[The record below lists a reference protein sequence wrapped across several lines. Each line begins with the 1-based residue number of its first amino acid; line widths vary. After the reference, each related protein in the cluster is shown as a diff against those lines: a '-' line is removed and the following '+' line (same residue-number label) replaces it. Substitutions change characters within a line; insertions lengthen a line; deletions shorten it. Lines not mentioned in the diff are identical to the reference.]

1 MTRPLATLPARSV
14 APRPLV
20 PAPTVMRV
28 LTLARTHLGMDV
40 ALLAAF
46 TEDDEM
52 VGVVEGPAVAPALRS
67 EKELPVDR
75 RRCELLL
82 DGKVP
87 ALVTDASRQR
97 PRTSV
102 GPGVAAYVA
111 APVQLPG
118 GTTFGILCCLSRA
131 PRPDLD
137 DGSLRVIR
145 LLAELAAQA
154 ISQDDL
160 TLQKRLEMAES
171 TLGAIREDGLR
182 MVFQPIF
189 RLRTGETVGFEAL
202 ARFPTESRR
211 PPRSWFWVAR
221 QVGLAVDLEVAALR
235 KALPFLDRI
244 PEPLFLSVNFFSE
257 TLLSMDLTGVFRDV
271 PPGRVVLELAEHERL
286 ADSRSLIESVDRLR
300 RLGGRFAVDDA
311 GSGFSSLRH
320 VLRIKPELLKLD
332 INLTHQ
338 VDRDPM
344 QKMLV
349 SSLAS
354 FAVQAGMV
362 PAAEGIESASQLAAL
377 RQIGVVY
384 GQGHYLGRPQP
395 VPRVPDPTPGLPWD
409 RDPLRI
415 S

>member
-1 MTRPLATLPARSV
+1 
-14 APRPLV
+14 
-20 PAPTVMRV
+20 
-28 LTLARTHLGMDV
+28 MDI

-46 TEDDEM
+46 TEDGEM
-52 VGVVEGPAVAPALRS
+52 VGVVEGQGPEALRTES
-67 EKELPVDR
+67 ELPVDR

-82 DGKVP
+82 DGKIP

-97 PRTSV
+97 PSTTL

-118 GTTFGILCCLSRA
+118 GTILGILCGLARG

-145 LLAELAAQA
+145 LLADLAAQA

-171 TLGAIREDGLR
+171 TLRAIREGGIR

-189 RLRTGETVGFEAL
+189 RLRTGEAVGFEAL
-202 ARFPTESRR
+202 ARFPSDPQR

-221 QVGLAVDLEVAALR
+221 QVGLAVDLEVTALR
-235 KALPFLDRI
+235 KALQFLDRI
-244 PEPLFLSVNFFSE
+244 PEPLYLSVNLFSE
-257 TLLSMDLTGVFRDV
+257 TLLSMDLTSVFRDV

-286 ADSRSLIESVDRLR
+286 ADSRSLTECVGRLR
-300 RLGGRFAVDDA
+300 KLGARFAVDDA

-320 VLRIKPELLKLD
+320 VLRIKPEVLKLD

-349 SSLAS
+349 STLAS
-354 FAVQAGMV
+354 FAAEAGMV
-362 PAAEGIESASQLAAL
+362 PAAEGIESASQLKTL
-377 RQIGVVY
+377 REIGVAY
-384 GQGHYLGRPQP
+384 GQGHYLGGPDLVPQ
-395 VPRVPDPTPGLPWD
+395 VPPSTAGVPWGTQSLQVP
-409 RDPLRI
+409 
-415 S
+415 

>member
-1 MTRPLATLPARSV
+1 MTRPPTTLPARSV

-20 PAPTVMRV
+20 PAATVMRV
-28 LTLARTHLGMDV
+28 LALARRHLEMDI

-46 TEDDEM
+46 TEEGEM
-52 VGVVEGPAVAPALRS
+52 VGVMEGQAVAPALRR
-67 EKELPVDR
+67 ERELPVDR

-82 DGKVP
+82 DGNVP
-87 ALVTDASRQR
+87 ALVADASKQR
-97 PRTSV
+97 PRTSL

-111 APVQLPG
+111 APVKLPG
-118 GTTFGILCCLSRA
+118 GSTFGILCCLARA

-137 DGSLRVIR
+137 DGSLKVIR

-160 TLQKRLEMAES
+160 TLQKRLEMTES
-171 TLGAIREDGLR
+171 TLGAIREDGMR
-182 MVFQPIF
+182 MVFQPIL

-202 ARFPTESRR
+202 ARFPAESRR
-211 PPRSWFWVAR
+211 PPKSWFWVAR
-221 QVGLAVDLEVAALR
+221 QVGLAVDLEVTALR
-235 KALPFLDRI
+235 KALQFLDRI
-244 PEPLFLSVNFFSE
+244 PEPLYLCVNFFSE
-257 TLLSMDLTGVFRDV
+257 TLLSTDLTDIFRDV

-300 RLGGRFAVDDA
+300 RLGARFAVDDA

-344 QKMLV
+344 QKMLA

-354 FAVQAGMV
+354 FAVEAGMV
-362 PAAEGIESASQLAAL
+362 PAAEGIESRPQLEAL

-384 GQGHYLGRPQP
+384 GQGHYLGRPQAI
-395 VPRVPDPTPGLPWD
+395 PRVPDPIPGLPWD
-409 RDPLRI
+409 RDPVRI

>member
-87 ALVTDASRQR
+87 ALVADTSRQR

-102 GPGVAAYVA
+102 GPGIAAYIA
-111 APVQLPG
+111 APVRLPG

-145 LLAELAAQA
+145 ILAELAAQA

-160 TLQKRLEMAES
+160 TLQKRLEMTES
-171 TLGAIREDGLR
+171 TLGAIREDGL
-182 MVFQPIF
+182 
-189 RLRTGETVGFEAL
+189 
-202 ARFPTESRR
+202 
-211 PPRSWFWVAR
+211 
-221 QVGLAVDLEVAALR
+221 
-235 KALPFLDRI
+235 
-244 PEPLFLSVNFFSE
+244 
-257 TLLSMDLTGVFRDV
+257 
-271 PPGRVVLELAEHERL
+271 
-286 ADSRSLIESVDRLR
+286 
-300 RLGGRFAVDDA
+300 
-311 GSGFSSLRH
+311 
-320 VLRIKPELLKLD
+320 
-332 INLTHQ
+332 
-338 VDRDPM
+338 
-344 QKMLV
+344 
-349 SSLAS
+349 
-354 FAVQAGMV
+354 
-362 PAAEGIESASQLAAL
+362 
-377 RQIGVVY
+377 
-384 GQGHYLGRPQP
+384 
-395 VPRVPDPTPGLPWD
+395 
-409 RDPLRI
+409 
-415 S
+415 

>member
-1 MTRPLATLPARSV
+1 MSRLPAALPARSV

-28 LTLARTHLGMDV
+28 LALARGHLAMDS

-46 TEDDEM
+46 TEDGEM
-52 VGVVEGPAVAPALRS
+52 VGVVEGQGPQELRTES
-67 EKELPVDR
+67 ELPVDR

-82 DGKVP
+82 DGKIP

-97 PRTSV
+97 PSTSL

-118 GTTFGILCCLSRA
+118 GTTFGILCALARG

-145 LLAELAAQA
+145 LLADLAARA

-160 TLQKRLEMAES
+160 TLQKRLEMADT
-171 TLGAIREDGLR
+171 TLRAIREGGMR
-182 MVFQPIF
+182 MVFQPVF
-189 RLRTGETVGFEAL
+189 RLRTGEAVGFEAL
-202 ARFPTESRR
+202 ARFPSDPRR
-211 PPRSWFWVAR
+211 SPRSWFWVAR

-235 KALPFLDRI
+235 KALQFLDRI
-244 PEPLFLSVNFFSE
+244 PEPLYLSVNLFSE
-257 TLLSMDLTGVFRDV
+257 TLLSMDLTSVFRDV

-286 ADSRSLIESVDRLR
+286 ADSRALTECVERLR
-300 RLGGRFAVDDA
+300 KLGARFAVDDA

-320 VLRIKPELLKLD
+320 VLRIKPEVLKLD

-349 SSLAS
+349 STLAS
-354 FAVQAGMV
+354 FAAEAGMV
-362 PAAEGIESASQLAAL
+362 PAAEGIENGPQLETL
-377 RQIGVVY
+377 REIGVAY
-384 GQGHYLGRPQP
+384 GQGHYLGGPDL
-395 VPRVPDPTPGLPWD
+395 VPRVPLPTAGPPRGTDTLQVP
-409 RDPLRI
+409 
-415 S
+415 